1 MGPTVSDLVVLV
13 LVIGLIVS
21 GIFLIHSM
29 QVTRSLVRVRIAGVV
44 SLVLMVLLI
53 AFVATR

>member
-1 MGPTVSDLVVLV
+1 MSDLVVLV

>member
-1 MGPTVSDLVVLV
+1 MGPTVSDIVVLL

-44 SLVLMVLLI
+44 SLVLMILLI